1 MWQSLTLKF
10 QNLFNFGTILALN
23 NSMKKITTYILL
35 LLTLT
40 VFSQKKVKDT
50 IVDDLIL
57 IEGDS
62 IEFTLDEINLLKKL
76 KFNTKKEKRY
86 YYWYWKK
93 VHHAYPYA
101 VLTATTLNDV
111 DKNLEKIKSRRK
123 RKKYVRKAQ
132 KYLQEEFSDQLKNL
146 TRTEGKIL
154 IRLIHRQ
161 TGTTTFKLIKKYR
174 SGWKAFWYNTT
185 ANVFKLSLKKEY
197 HPESKALDYL
207 VEDILQR
214 SFLNNSLKEQKSKL
228 DFDYDALSS
237 KWKNIDIVKVID
249 ER

>member
-1 MWQSLTLKF
+1 
-10 QNLFNFGTILALN
+10 
-23 NSMKKITTYILL
+23 MKKISTYLLILI
-35 LLTLT
+35 TISI
-40 VFSQKKVKDT
+40 FSQKKVRDT
-50 IVDDLIL
+50 IIEDPIL
-57 IEGDS
+57 IENDS

-76 KFNTKKEKRY
+76 KFKDKKEKRY

-93 VHHAYPYA
+93 VRHAYPYA
-101 VLTATTLNDV
+101 VLTATTLNEV
-111 DKNLEKIKSRRK
+111 DNKLSKIKSRRK
-123 RKKYVRKAQ
+123 RKKYIRKAQ
-132 KYLQEEFSDQLKNL
+132 KYLREEFSDQLKNL

-161 TGTTTFKLIKKYR
+161 TGMTTFKLIKKYR

-185 ANVFKLSLKKEY
+185 ANAFKLSLKKEY

-214 SFLNNSLKEQKSKL
+214 SFLNNSLQKQKSKL
-228 DFDYDALSS
+228 DFDYDALGS